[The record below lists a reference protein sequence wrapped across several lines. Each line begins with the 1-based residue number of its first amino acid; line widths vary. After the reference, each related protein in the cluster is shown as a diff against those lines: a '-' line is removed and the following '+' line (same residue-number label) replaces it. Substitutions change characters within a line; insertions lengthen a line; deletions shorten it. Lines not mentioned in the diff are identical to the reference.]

1 MKLQRPHILVFDLFE
16 AILFTP
22 PEEYVDKQTGEI
34 KKRQIKYYPDEYKER
49 IGKTYRDYVEK
60 YQMSFFEPL
69 GEYESEPKQVDTGLI
84 DAEGG
89 ANE

>member
-60 YQMSFFEPL
+60 YQMSFL
-69 GEYESEPKQVDTGLI
+69 SRSETTSRSKNRSIP
-84 DAEGG
+84 A
-89 ANE
+89 